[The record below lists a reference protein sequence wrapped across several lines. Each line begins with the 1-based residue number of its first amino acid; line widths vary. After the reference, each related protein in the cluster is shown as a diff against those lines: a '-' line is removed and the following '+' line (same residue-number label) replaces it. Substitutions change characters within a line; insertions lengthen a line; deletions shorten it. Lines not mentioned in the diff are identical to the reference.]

1 MSLKKYITE
10 SERAQAFMVEGDVF
24 TVGVN
29 EELAVEFDV
38 VSHTDN
44 SVVVEADDFGLKVLE
59 HCGCQMIADEE
70 VTEGRLGFRDLEMF
84 GSEIASRID
93 QEARRR
99 GSADMEPGDADQLRY
114 MIAREMGLVEGRN
127 DGPRSECCD
136 APLLN
141 YENGLGICSDCKE
154 HAGAAPEELDEGKK
168 PWFKDGVPM
177 CSKECCGAPV
187 MECTCP
193 PSCEHCNCHELKK
206 MMEADSRVHDADM
219 DKAADYKRKAAFHK
233 RMGNNDA
240 ANYYQKKVN
249 DIFGK
254 GLNIN
259 RALDEDA
266 DDVADAIKR
275 RIMNMD
281 DFSEMVRKYGVDA
294 IVTAIEDEAEFHSDS
309 DELGSSDISAMVN
322 SVMRSLERSK
332 TNEAE
337 YQGREVK
344 LGKPTRGDVK
354 KYKVYVKNP
363 KTGNVKKVNFGDP
376 NMEIRR
382 DNPAARKNFRARHNC
397 SDKKDRTKAGYWS
410 CRMWSSKPVSK
421 IV

>member
-29 EELAVEFDV
+29 EELALEFDV
-38 VSHTDN
+38 ISHTDD
-44 SVVVEADDFGLKVLE
+44 SVVVEADDYSLAVLE
-59 HCGCQMIADEE
+59 HCGCGMDEE
-70 VTEGRLGFRDLEMF
+70 LDEDRD
-84 GSEIASRID
+84 A
-93 QEARRR
+93 
-99 GSADMEPGDADQLRY
+99 
-114 MIAREMGLVEGRN
+114 
-127 DGPRSECCD
+127 PRSHCCD
-136 APLLN
+136 APLMN
-141 YENGLGICSDCKE
+141 YENGLGICSDCKD
-154 HAGAAPEELDEGKK
+154 HAEAIDESKDEE
-168 PWFKDGVPM
+168 
-177 CSKECCGAPV
+177 
-187 MECTCP
+187 
-193 PSCEHCNCHELKK
+193 HELYSLMRGGPTDQGMAKLPPKK
-206 MMEADSRVHDADM
+206 TEAEDSHVHDGDM

-233 RMGNNDA
+233 RMGNDDA
-240 ANYYQKKVN
+240 SNYYQKKVD

-259 RALDEDA
+259 RALGEDA
-266 DDVADAIKR
+266 DDAADAIKR
-275 RIMNMD
+275 RIMNMEE
-281 DFSEMVRKYGVDA
+281 FSEMVRNYGIERIVDA
-294 IVTAIEDEAEFHSDS
+294 INNEAEDHEDG
-309 DELGSSDISAMVN
+309 DELGSSDVSAMVN
-322 SVMRSLERSK
+322 SVIRSLERSK

-354 KYKVYVKNP
+354 KYKVYVKDP

-382 DNPAARKNFRARHNC
+382 DNPKARKNFRARHNC

>member
-59 HCGCQMIADEE
+59 HCGCQMISDEE
-70 VTEGRLGFRDLEMF
+70 LDED
-84 GSEIASRID
+84 
-93 QEARRR
+93 R
-99 GSADMEPGDADQLRY
+99 GAPS
-114 MIAREMGLVEGRN
+114 
-127 DGPRSECCD
+127 SECCD
-136 APLLN
+136 APLMN
-141 YENGLGICSDCKE
+141 YNNGIGICSDCKE
-154 HAGAAPEELDEGKK
+154 HAGPGPEELDEGKK

-177 CSKECCGAPV
+177 CSKECCGKPV

-233 RMGNNDA
+233 RMGNDDA

-259 RALDEDA
+259 RALGEDA
-266 DDVADAIKR
+266 DDAADAIKR

-281 DFSEMVRKYGVDA
+281 DFSEMVRNYGIERIVNA
-294 IVTAIEDEAEFHSDS
+294 INDEAEDHDD
-309 DELGSSDISAMVN
+309 DELGSSDVSAMVN
-322 SVMRSLERSK
+322 SVIRSLERSK

-337 YQGREVK
+337 YQGRKVK

-382 DNPAARKNFRARHNC
+382 DNPKARKSFRARHNC

>member
-1 MSLKKYITE
+1 MSLNKYIAE
-10 SERAQAFMVEGDVF
+10 SERRNAFMTTGDVF
-24 TVGVN
+24 SVGVN
-29 EELAVEFDV
+29 EELCLEFDV
-38 VSHTDN
+38 VEHSDD

-70 VTEGRLGFRDLEMF
+70 D
-84 GSEIASRID
+84 D
-93 QEARRR
+93 
-99 GSADMEPGDADQLRY
+99 
-114 MIAREMGLVEGRN
+114 
-127 DGPRSECCD
+127 
-136 APLLN
+136 
-141 YENGLGICSDCKE
+141 KK
-154 HAGAAPEELDEGKK
+154 ELDEGKK

-177 CSKECCGAPV
+177 CSEECCGKPV
-187 MECTCP
+187 MECTCGP
-193 PSCEHCNCHELKK
+193 DCAHCNCSELKK
-206 MMEADSRVHDADM
+206 MMESRVHDEDM
-219 DKAADYKRKAAFHK
+219 DRAHDYKRKASYHE
-233 RMGNNDA
+233 RMGNPDA
-240 ANYYQKKVN
+240 ASYYKKKY
-249 DIFGK
+249 DEIMAK
-254 GLNIN
+254 GLHIN
-259 RALDEDA
+259 RAQESLEEDA

-281 DFSEMVRKYGVDA
+281 DFSEMVRKYGVDV

-354 KYKVYVKNP
+354 KYKVYVKDP

-410 CRMWSSKPVSK
+410 CRMWSKKPVSK

>member
-44 SVVVEADDFGLKVLE
+44 SVVVEADELGLQILE

-70 VTEGRLGFRDLEMF
+70 LDED
-84 GSEIASRID
+84 
-93 QEARRR
+93 R
-99 GSADMEPGDADQLRY
+99 GAPS
-114 MIAREMGLVEGRN
+114 
-127 DGPRSECCD
+127 SECCD
-136 APLLN
+136 APLMN

-154 HAGAAPEELDEGKK
+154 HAGAAPEELDEAKVGDTCSCCDNKIDDKGK
-168 PWFKDGVPM
+168 
-177 CSKECCGAPV
+177 CGCGPD
-187 MECTCP
+187 CK
-193 PSCEHCNCHELKK
+193 HCGGQHDIN
-206 MMEADSRVHDADM
+206 EADSHVHDGDM

-233 RMGNNDA
+233 RMGNDDA

-259 RALDEDA
+259 RALEEDA
-266 DDVADAIKR
+266 DDAADAIKR

-281 DFSEMVRKYGVDA
+281 DFSEMVRNYGIERIVNA
-294 IVTAIEDEAEFHSDS
+294 INDEAEDHDD
-309 DELGSSDISAMVN
+309 DELGSSDVSAMVN
-322 SVMRSLERSK
+322 NVIQSLERSK

-354 KYKVYVKNP
+354 KYKVYVKDP

-382 DNPAARKNFRARHNC
+382 DNPKARKNFRARHNC

>member
-38 VSHTDN
+38 VSHTDD
-44 SVVVEADDFGLKVLE
+44 SVVVEADELGLQILE
-59 HCGCQMIADEE
+59 HCGCQMISDEE
-70 VTEGRLGFRDLEMF
+70 LDED
-84 GSEIASRID
+84 
-93 QEARRR
+93 R
-99 GSADMEPGDADQLRY
+99 GAPS
-114 MIAREMGLVEGRN
+114 
-127 DGPRSECCD
+127 SECCD
-136 APLLN
+136 APLMN
-141 YENGLGICSDCKE
+141 YNNGIGICSDCKE
-154 HAGAAPEELDEGKK
+154 HAGPGPEELDEGKK

-219 DKAADYKRKAAFHK
+219 DKAADYKRKAAFHR
-233 RMGNNDA
+233 RMGNDDA
-240 ANYYQKKVN
+240 ADFYKKKV
-249 DIFGK
+249 DAIFAK

-266 DDVADAIKR
+266 DDAADAIKR

-281 DFSEMVRKYGVDA
+281 DFSEMVRNYGIERIVNA
-294 IVTAIEDEAEFHSDS
+294 INDEAEDHDD
-309 DELGSSDISAMVN
+309 DELGSSDVSAMVN
-322 SVMRSLERSK
+322 NVIRSLERSK

-382 DNPAARKNFRARHNC
+382 DNPKARKSFRARHNC

>member
-59 HCGCQMIADEE
+59 HCGCQMIAEAELNEDDEQALMRQLMRKDGIDPDKVSDGGIFDKYRAMARNDEE
-70 VTEGRLGFRDLEMF
+70 LDED
-84 GSEIASRID
+84 
-93 QEARRR
+93 R
-99 GSADMEPGDADQLRY
+99 GAPS
-114 MIAREMGLVEGRN
+114 
-127 DGPRSECCD
+127 SECCD
-136 APLLN
+136 APLMN

-233 RMGNNDA
+233 RMGNDDA

-281 DFSEMVRKYGVDA
+281 DFSEMVRKYGVDV
-294 IVTAIEDEAEFHSDS
+294 IVTAIEDEAEFHGDS

-354 KYKVYVKNP
+354 KYKVYVKDP